1 MATAPEA
8 LALESAARPRRTQA
22 ERSAS
27 TRTRLLD
34 ATLACLIEAG
44 YGGATTARIEQRA
57 DVSRGAR
64 LHHFP
69 NKAALLSAAVEH
81 LFVGIGERYQEAM
94 ARVAPDADRFR
105 AGFRLL
111 FETYADP
118 SYAAVLELYNAA
130 RCDDELRARLSEL
143 LARHQQL
150 VRRRANEYFPDL
162 ANRDANG
169 LLELLQAT
177 LSGLAIR
184 RGVRGETRGDESVLA
199 LIETMVESTFGAP
212 SGAVNSEKEST

>member
-1 MATAPEA
+1 MPRSASATAP
-8 LALESAARPRRTQA
+8 RPPRVRRSQA

-34 ATLACLIEAG
+34 ATLVCLVEQGVARTTTAGIEA
-44 YGGATTARIEQRA
+44 RA
-57 DVSRGAR
+57 GTSRGAR

-81 LFVGIGERYQEAM
+81 LFVGIAERYRAAM
-94 ARVAPDADRFR
+94 AEVAPDADRFR

-111 FETYADP
+111 WKTYADP
-118 SYAAVLELYNAA
+118 SYAAVFELYNAA
-130 RCDDELRARLSEL
+130 RTDDELRARLREL
-143 LARHQQL
+143 TVRHHQL

-169 LLELLQAT
+169 LLEMLQSA
-177 LSGLAIR
+177 LSGLAVR
-184 RGVRGETRGDESVLA
+184 RFVHGESISDEQVLH
-199 LIETMVESTFGAP
+199 LIETMVEKTFPAPGGAARQEKST
-212 SGAVNSEKEST
+212 